1 MVQFELEGYDFVRL
15 FEVKFLKKTF
25 FLELRQQLKQLFDH
39 NYSCL
44 IVQYCWFSPKYELIL
59 LSRDI
64 FQFFGWILCFHGA
77 SVRGSST
84 HEIYR

>member
-44 IVQYCWFSPKYELIL
+44 IVQYC
-59 LSRDI
+59 
-64 FQFFGWILCFHGA
+64 
-77 SVRGSST
+77 
-84 HEIYR
+84 